1 MRQIVH
7 FYTPFGNSKHPSIPG
22 FKNKIGR
29 GMGSVLLQ
37 TGGPGGASSYPSLQ
51 SYVDTTG
58 RNPSHE
64 APKFSPLPHASGRGV
79 SIGLKSKIKALIP
92 KPTKERKP
100 SNINFSL

>member
-1 MRQIVH
+1 MPHLQH
-7 FYTPFGNSKHPSIPG
+7 FYAPFGNSKHSSIPG
-22 FKNKIGR
+22 FKNKMGR

-58 RNPSHE
+58 RNPASE
-64 APKFSPLPHASGRGV
+64 TAKYAPLPHASGRGV
-79 SIGLKSKIKALIP
+79 SVGLKSKIKALLP